1 MAYEPQQWEN
11 LPAKTTPFSA
21 ERMLHIEDGISDVSD
36 EANSLAAEV
45 DSLGDSID
53 AVDAASRASFAAT
66 GSVSGLDDN
75 ATPQFVRMSLNPL
88 ITASDIGQ
96 SSIFW
101 PSIIRAAD
109 YLSAPIDTYYMY
121 VSTDHGTAGGIFL
134 LTAPSVEGPW
144 TPHGEVYVDTIGQ
157 QTETPDVQFVDGA
170 FDMLYQQQFVP
181 GRVANQVTL
190 RATSPDGVTW
200 TRIGIAIDLPAGT
213 ALLGEYH
220 TGYQRRNRIGNRWM
234 SQGLAGGSIQ
244 SKLSPWFSNDGKL
257 WKWSG
262 ELNYGSPELAESTMR
277 RIDLNGFFVWRGRT
291 WGYGRDTN
299 SPASGGVILEEGF
312 PVVGPVT
319 NDWFSFAATPSAAL
333 SGSAGAWENTTD
345 RGSYVYVD
353 GTSAYMFYQKG
364 NSIGIAKAAS

>member
-1 MAYEPQQWEN
+1 MAYEPQQWED

-21 ERMLHIEDGISDVSD
+21 ERMLHIENGVEDVSND
-36 EANSLAAEV
+36 VANLAANIEEV
-45 DSLGDSID
+45 ETS
-53 AVDAASRASFAAT
+53 VESRFVET

-75 ATPQFVRMSLNPL
+75 STPRFTRLSQTPA
-88 ITASDIGQ
+88 ITAASIGQ

-109 YLSAPIDTYYMY
+109 YLSTPIDTYYMY

-134 LTAPSVEGPW
+134 LTSPSVEGPW
-144 TPHGEVYVDTIGQ
+144 TPYGQVFVDVIGQ
-157 QTETPDVQFVDGA
+157 QTETPDVQFVDGK

-190 RATSPDGVTW
+190 RATSPDGVNW
-200 TRIGIAIDLPAGT
+200 TRIGIAIDLPVGT

-244 SKLSPWFSNDGKL
+244 SKLSPWFSNDGKT

-262 ELNYGSPELAESTMR
+262 ELNYGSPDLAENTMR
-277 RIDLNGFFVWRGRT
+277 RIDLNGFFTWRGRT

-299 SPASGGVILEEGF
+299 SPSSGGVILEEGF

-319 NDWFSFAATPSAAL
+319 NDWFSFASVPSPAL
-333 SGSAGAWENTTD
+333 VGTAGSWENSTD

-353 GTSAYMFYQKG
+353 GSNVYMFYQKG
-364 NSIGIAKAAS
+364 NSIGIAKAEA